1 MKSYIVS
8 TDVAVTSCQQAL
20 DSILLMC
27 QAGQKGYVCLA
38 NVHMCM
44 EAYDDPEFALLLR
57 QARLVL
63 PDGRPLLWMQRL
75 LGYSK
80 AKQVR
85 GQDLFLAACELAQA
99 NGIRVGIYGGQNSVV
114 LQGLADTLLNRYPRL
129 RLVYRYAPPF
139 RPLTAEEAQKVAAD
153 IQRLDVQLLLVGL
166 GCPKQEKW
174 MASHQHLGP
183 LMIGIG
189 AAVDFVTGSKLS
201 APRWMQ
207 KFGLEWL
214 YRFSQEPR
222 RLFWR
227 YIKHNPRFLLL
238 GIGQIVS
245 FWWQNLRKKP
255 EQGE

>member
-8 TDVAVTSCQQAL
+8 TDVAVTSFQQAL
-20 DSILLMC
+20 DAILLMC
-27 QAGQKGYVCLA
+27 ETNQQGYVCLA

-44 EAYDDPEFALLLR
+44 EAYDDPDFASLLR
-57 QARLVL
+57 RARLVL

-75 LGYSK
+75 QGHSS
-80 AKQVR
+80 ASQVR
-85 GQDLFLAACELAQA
+85 GQDMFLALCEQAQDKE
-99 NGIRVGIYGGQNSVV
+99 IRVGIYGGEDSVL
-114 LQGLADTLLNRYPRL
+114 LQSLTDTLLHRFPRL

-139 RPLTAEEAQKVAAD
+139 RPLTAEEEHKVAED
-153 IQRLDVQLLLVGL
+153 IHQLDVQLLLVAL

-189 AAVDFVTGSKLS
+189 AAVDFIAGRKSS

-207 KFGLEWL
+207 KVGLEWF
-214 YRFSQEPR
+214 YRFGQEPK

-227 YIKHNPRFLLL
+227 YIKHNPRFMLL
-238 GIGQIVS
+238 GLRQLVL
-245 FWWQNLRKKP
+245 FWWQVLCRKSR
-255 EQGE
+255 QS